1 VDKMNSDQTND
12 FRRYYPPRHELK
24 KMNGFDFFIS
34 ADESVIYKKNNF
46 SNPKFHEMVN
56 TKEKRAIFSKILD
69 CSVLSD
75 ELKPHVCI
83 GYDLEEDGSYKSEFI
98 HGFRLDLLK
107 DYSLD
112 ASAVAAIKEQCTVLL
127 SQMAVVNS
135 KNQLIGDWALHNLV
149 FSLKYKRIINIDL
162 EGFLFYDPLPE
173 WADYDTIEGWLSNIE
188 IAS

>member
-1 VDKMNSDQTND
+1 ML
-12 FRRYYPPRHELK
+12 R
-24 KMNGFDFFIS
+24 
-34 ADESVIYKKNNF
+34 
-46 SNPKFHEMVN
+46 
-56 TKEKRAIFSKILD
+56 ILT
-69 CSVLSD
+69 C
-75 ELKPHVCI
+75 
-83 GYDLEEDGSYKSEFI
+83 G
-98 HGFRLDLLK
+98 
-107 DYSLD
+107 
-112 ASAVAAIKEQCTVLL
+112 QCAVLL

>member
-1 VDKMNSDQTND
+1 MDKISSNRTDD
-12 FRRYYPPRHELK
+12 FRRYYPPKHELK

-34 ADESVIYKKNNF
+34 EDESVIYKKNNL
-46 SNPKFHEMVN
+46 SNPKFYEMVN
-56 TKEKRAIFSKILD
+56 TEEKLVNFSKILD
-69 CSVLSD
+69 CSVFPN

-83 GYDLEEDGSYKSEFI
+83 GYDLEEDGSYKSEFL

-112 ASAVAAIKEQCTVLL
+112 ASLVAAIKEQCTVLL

-162 EGFLFYDPLPE
+162 EGFLSYDPLPE
-173 WADYDTIEGWLSNIE
+173 WADYKTIEGWLNNIE
-188 IAS
+188 IAV